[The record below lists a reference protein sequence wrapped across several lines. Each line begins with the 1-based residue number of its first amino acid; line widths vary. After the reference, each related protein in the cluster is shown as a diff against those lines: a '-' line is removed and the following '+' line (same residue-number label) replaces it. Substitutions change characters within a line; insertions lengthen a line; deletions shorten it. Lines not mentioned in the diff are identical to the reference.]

1 MVFRQ
6 SGDNVKL
13 EGIEVGGHQ
22 SKITGYI
29 TQGAE
34 GGTLVA
40 VSGNG
45 IPNLLNGEVWDLK
58 LISVGI

>member
-1 MVFRQ
+1 M
-6 SGDNVKL
+6 KL